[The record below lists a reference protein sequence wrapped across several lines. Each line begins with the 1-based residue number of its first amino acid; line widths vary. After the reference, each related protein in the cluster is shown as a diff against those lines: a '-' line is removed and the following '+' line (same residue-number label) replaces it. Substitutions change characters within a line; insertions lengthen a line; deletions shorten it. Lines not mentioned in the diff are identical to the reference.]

1 MDNTKET
8 VSPRHNR
15 IDAHWNAQRLWK
27 YAQGLH
33 RSKIG
38 FSTKRKKWSWCPILN
53 QETVSSWQLLA
64 KEKLVL
70 SNGVHW
76 IIKYPQGE
84 TPCPAVKGQHKTK
97 SLVLLG
103 DFLFHVALFRYRYFT
118 SLLPVYYVS
127 YFVLLWVFFHVY
139 VFLVSLY
146 CLSTYYLFIFF
157 LPVCYLKKKKEG
169 VALDR

>member
-97 SLVLLG
+97 SLVLLEN
-103 DFLFHVALFRYRYFT
+103 FLFHVALFRYRYFT
-118 SLLPVYYVS
+118 GLLPVYYVS
-127 YFVLLWVFFHVY
+127 YFVLLWFFFSCVC
-139 VFLVSLY
+139 VPCVTL
-146 CLSTYYLFIFF
+146 LFIYLLFIYIFF
-157 LPVCYLKKKKEG
+157 ACLFSKEKERRCSVG
-169 VALDR
+169 